1 MIQDHL
7 IKFSTFL
14 QYHEMRRKKD
24 FELHRIET
32 EKINE
37 KNEEIKAGNDMSE
50 GLKGKAAK
58 IE

>member
-1 MIQDHL
+1 
-7 IKFSTFL
+7 
-14 QYHEMRRKKD
+14 MRRKKD